1 MNQQQLTEYNIGE
14 DLDSLMNLDPRGY
27 GVCRI
32 LYPAAR
38 KYANEPL
45 TTHFAKKLL
54 ETVKEGD
61 LVYLISGF
69 VLPPFGVPETDGII
83 STVLLCRTLVLLGIK
98 PVVICPEGNLPAVK
112 ALAPVA
118 GLHLYDSVEAILNLP
133 TAMAVIPFTKDSAE
147 AKKQA
152 SELLSKK
159 PAAVI
164 ANEAPGANKKGV
176 YHNATGLDVSDMQAK
191 TDVLFRMA
199 KEENVPTFAIG
210 DLGNEIGMGTLEEQI
225 TTYIPYAGGENGD
238 TCRCGCNGGI
248 MADTKADT
256 LLTATVSDWGV
267 YGIIAAIAWLKKD
280 ISLMHTPEMEKDAIY
295 AASRAGMI
303 DMYGWL
309 TPAIDG
315 QDYTICCA
323 VVKLM
328 RSCVENALS
337 LVDTCKEWF
346 NRTLKLGYFEDK
358 TN

>member
-1 MNQQQLTEYNIGE
+1 MDQYQLTKYNIGE

-38 KYANEPL
+38 EYTKAPL
-45 TTHFAKKLL
+45 TMNFAEKLL
-54 ETVKEGD
+54 NTVKEGE
-61 LVYLISGF
+61 LIYLISGF

-83 STVLLCRTLVLLGIK
+83 STVLLCRTLVMLGRK

-118 GLHLYDSVEAILNLP
+118 GLHLYDSVEAIMNLP
-133 TAMAVIPFTKDSAE
+133 SAMAVIPFTKDKEE

-152 SELLSKK
+152 ENLLSKN
-159 PAAVI
+159 PAAVL
-164 ANEAPGANKKGV
+164 ANEAPGANKNGI
-176 YHNATGLDVSDMQAK
+176 YHNATGLDVTDMQAK
-191 TDVLFRMA
+191 ADVLFQAA
-199 KEENVPTFAIG
+199 KDKNIPTFAIG
-210 DLGNEIGMGTLEEQI
+210 DLGNEIGMGTLEKQI
-225 TTYIPYAGGENGD
+225 TTYIPYAGDEHGD

-248 MADTKADT
+248 MAATCADT

-267 YGIIAAIAWLKKD
+267 YGIIAAVAWLEKD
-280 ISLMHTPEMEKDAIY
+280 INLMHTPEMEKDAIF

-309 TPAIDG
+309 NPAIDG

-328 RSCVENALS
+328 RSCVENSLS

-346 NRTLKLGYFEDK
+346 SRTLKLGYFENK
-358 TN
+358 QN

>member
-1 MNQQQLTEYNIGE
+1 MDQYTLTEYNIGE

-38 KYANEPL
+38 EYAGSPL
-45 TTHFAKKLL
+45 TTNFAKKLL

-61 LVYLISGF
+61 LVYIISGF

-98 PVVICPEGNLPAVK
+98 PVVVCPEGNLPAVK
-112 ALAPVA
+112 AMAPVV
-118 GLHLYDSVEAILNLP
+118 GLHLYNSPEEIMNLP
-133 TAMAVIPFTKDSAE
+133 AAMAVVPFTKDKNEAE
-147 AKKQA
+147 KQA
-152 SELLSKK
+152 KELLDKK

-164 ANEAPGANKKGV
+164 TNEAPGANKNGI

-191 TDVLFRMA
+191 ADVMFNIA
-199 KEENVPTFAIG
+199 KERKIPTFSIG
-210 DLGNEIGMGTLEEQI
+210 DLGNEIGMGTIEKQI
-225 TTYIPYAGGENGD
+225 TKYVPYAADAD

-248 MADTKADT
+248 MAATKADT

-267 YGIIAAIAWLKKD
+267 YGIIAAIAWYKKD
-280 ISLMHTPEMEKDAIY
+280 INLMHTPEMEKEAIF

-309 TPAIDG
+309 NPAIDG

-328 RSCVENALS
+328 RSCVENSLS

-346 NRTLKLGYFEDK
+346 NRTLKLGFFEDK
-358 TN
+358 K

>member
-1 MNQQQLTEYNIGE
+1 
-14 DLDSLMNLDPRGY
+14 MNLDPRGY

-38 KYANEPL
+38 EYTGSPL
-45 TTHFAKKLL
+45 TTNFAKKLL

-61 LVYLISGF
+61 LVYIISGF

-98 PVVICPEGNLPAVK
+98 PVVVCPEGNLPAVK
-112 ALAPVA
+112 AMAPVV
-118 GLHLYDSVEAILNLP
+118 GLHLYNSPEEIMNLP
-133 TAMAVIPFTKDSAE
+133 AAMAVVPFTKDKNEAE
-147 AKKQA
+147 KQA
-152 SELLSKK
+152 KTLLDKK

-164 ANEAPGANKKGV
+164 TNEAPGANKNGI

-191 TDVLFRMA
+191 ADVMFNIA
-199 KEENVPTFAIG
+199 KERKIPTFSIG
-210 DLGNEIGMGTLEEQI
+210 DLGNEIGMGTIEKQI
-225 TTYIPYAGGENGD
+225 TKYVPYAADSD

-248 MADTKADT
+248 MAATKADT

-267 YGIIAAIAWLKKD
+267 YGIIAAIAWYKKD
-280 ISLMHTPEMEKDAIY
+280 INLMHTPEMEKEAIF

-309 TPAIDG
+309 NPAIDG

-328 RSCVENALS
+328 RSCVENSLS

-346 NRTLKLGYFEDK
+346 NRTLKLGFFEDK
-358 TN
+358 K

>member
-1 MNQQQLTEYNIGE
+1 MNQYELTKYNIGE

-38 KYANEPL
+38 EYAKAPL
-45 TTHFAKKLL
+45 TMNFAEKLL

-61 LVYLISGF
+61 LIYLISGF

-83 STVLLCRTLVLLGIK
+83 STVLLCRTLVKLGIK

-118 GLHLYDSVEAILNLP
+118 GLHLYDNTEAIMNLP
-133 TAMAVIPFTKDSAE
+133 SSMAVIPFTKDPEE

-152 SELLSKK
+152 EKLLAAK
-159 PAAVI
+159 PAAVL
-164 ANEAPGANKKGV
+164 ANEAPGANKKGI
-176 YHNATGLDVSDMQAK
+176 YHNATGLNVSDMQAR
-191 TDVLFRMA
+191 TDVLFQAA
-199 KEENVPTFAIG
+199 KDKKIPTFAIG
-210 DLGNEIGMGTLEEQI
+210 DLGNEIGMGTLEKQI
-225 TTYIPYAGGENGD
+225 TKYVPYAGDENGD

-248 MADTKADT
+248 MAATCADT

-280 ISLMHTPEMEKDAIY
+280 ISLMHTPEMEKEAIF

-309 TPAIDG
+309 DPAIDG

-328 RSCVENALS
+328 RSCVENSLS

-358 TN
+358 QN

>member
-1 MNQQQLTEYNIGE
+1 
-14 DLDSLMNLDPRGY
+14 MNLDPRGY

-38 KYANEPL
+38 EYTGSPL
-45 TTHFAKKLL
+45 TTNFAKKLL

-61 LVYLISGF
+61 LVYIISGF

-98 PVVICPEGNLPAVK
+98 PVVVCPEGNLPAVK
-112 ALAPVA
+112 AMAPVV
-118 GLHLYDSVEAILNLP
+118 GLHLYNSPEEIMNLP
-133 TAMAVIPFTKDSAE
+133 AAMAVVPFTKDKNEAE
-147 AKKQA
+147 KQA
-152 SELLSKK
+152 KTLLDKK

-164 ANEAPGANKKGV
+164 TNEAPGANKNGI

-191 TDVLFRMA
+191 ADVMFNIA
-199 KEENVPTFAIG
+199 KERKIPTFSIG
-210 DLGNEIGMGTLEEQI
+210 DLGNEIGMGPIEKQI
-225 TTYIPYAGGENGD
+225 TKYVPYAADSD

-248 MADTKADT
+248 MAATKADT

-267 YGIIAAIAWLKKD
+267 YGIIAAIAWYKKD
-280 ISLMHTPEMEKDAIY
+280 INLMHTPEMEKEAIF

-309 TPAIDG
+309 NPAIDG

-328 RSCVENALS
+328 RSCVENSLS

-346 NRTLKLGYFEDK
+346 NRTLKLGFFEDK
-358 TN
+358 K

>member
-1 MNQQQLTEYNIGE
+1 MDQYTLTEYNIGE

-38 KYANEPL
+38 EYTGSPL
-45 TTHFAKKLL
+45 TTNFAKKLL

-61 LVYLISGF
+61 LVYIISGF

-98 PVVICPEGNLPAVK
+98 PVVVCPEGNLPAVK
-112 ALAPVA
+112 AMAPVV
-118 GLHLYDSVEAILNLP
+118 GLHLYNSPEEIMNLP
-133 TAMAVIPFTKDSAE
+133 AAMAVVPFTKDKNEAE
-147 AKKQA
+147 KQA
-152 SELLSKK
+152 KTLLDKK

-164 ANEAPGANKKGV
+164 TNEAPGANKNGI

-191 TDVLFRMA
+191 ADVMFNIA
-199 KEENVPTFAIG
+199 KERKIPTFSIG
-210 DLGNEIGMGTLEEQI
+210 DLGNEIGMGTIEKQI
-225 TTYIPYAGGENGD
+225 TKYVPYAADSD

-248 MADTKADT
+248 MAATKADT

-267 YGIIAAIAWLKKD
+267 YGIIAAIAWYKKD
-280 ISLMHTPEMEKDAIY
+280 INLMHTPEMEKEAIF

-309 TPAIDG
+309 NPAIDG

-328 RSCVENALS
+328 RSCVENSLS

-346 NRTLKLGYFEDK
+346 NRTLKLGFFEDK
-358 TN
+358 K